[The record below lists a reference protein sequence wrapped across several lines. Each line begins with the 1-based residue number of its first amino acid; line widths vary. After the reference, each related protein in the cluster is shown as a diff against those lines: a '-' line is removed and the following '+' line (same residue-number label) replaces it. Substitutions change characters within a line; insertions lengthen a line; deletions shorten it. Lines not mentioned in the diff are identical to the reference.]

1 MTFVELRMAFL
12 DHATLTTELT
22 VLQIFDNV
30 GIMTAH
36 INGILTQLE
45 GMTTQLKW
53 VSTQV
58 LDLGMWM

>member
-1 MTFVELRMAFL
+1 MTLVELRMVFL

-30 GIMTAH
+30 GIMTAR
-36 INGILTQLE
+36 INGIFTQLE